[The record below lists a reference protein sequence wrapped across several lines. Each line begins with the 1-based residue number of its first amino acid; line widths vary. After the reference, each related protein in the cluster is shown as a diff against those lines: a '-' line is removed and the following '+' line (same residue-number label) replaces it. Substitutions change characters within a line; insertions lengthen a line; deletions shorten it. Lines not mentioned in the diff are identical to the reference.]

1 MPVCLTHEPEL
12 YPVGD
17 AEVRCLLYT
26 EMAKEAG

>member
-1 MPVCLTHEPEL
+1 MPVCLGREPEL

-26 EMAKEAG
+26 ETAKKAS